1 MSPRLVDKNKKKKAL
16 LMAARRVFA
25 RKGFAATKID
35 DVARE
40 AGIGKGTVYE
50 YFRSKDD
57 IFFALYEEMKIE
69 LHRRIFELDHALPPR
84 EKLHR
89 LVVSA
94 LQAFEHWRDFGY
106 ILLDFWAMH
115 KNGASAN
122 IRFDEIY
129 DEARSNLS
137 LLIREGIR
145 TGDFKKVNPTDTASA
160 LIAIFDGLLLQWIFN
175 PRSFSPRTV
184 ADTVFDLICK
194 GIEKRGEA

>member
-1 MSPRLVDKNKKKKAL
+1 MSPRLVDKEEKKKAVL
-16 LMAARRVFA
+16 IAARRVFA
-25 RKGFAATKID
+25 KKGFAATKID

-40 AGIGKGTVYE
+40 ADIGKGTVYE

-69 LHRRIFELDHALPPR
+69 LHRRIFDVDASLPPR
-84 EKLHR
+84 EKLRR

-94 LQAFEHWRDFGY
+94 LLAFEHWRDFGY

-115 KNGASAN
+115 KKGADAN

-129 DEARSNLS
+129 DEARARLS
-137 LLIREGIR
+137 ALIREGIQ
-145 TGDFKKVNPTDTASA
+145 TGDFKKVNPVHTASA

-175 PRSFSPRTV
+175 PKSFSLKTV
-184 ADTVFDLICK
+184 TDTVLDLIMR
-194 GIEKRGEA
+194 GIEGRGVA